1 MVQHRSEPLL
11 CCAQVCLLR
20 CTLLSSLLLLLICS
34 IHETEQNSYCQQI
47 ITEKHLAELE
57 ELVSALLGPAAG
69 QSLLGAGW
77 VPISPRELFGSSTS
91 RVTAPRSQAS
101 VGSRHEWELGGM
113 HRHAW
118 SERGCRKVPVG
129 ETAGNVSWK
138 GATGTSIC
146 HREHEAGDSGEVAEG
161 TGAVV
166 FSGLQRLRRG

>member
-69 QSLLGAGW
+69 QRLAWGRLGANQ
-77 VPISPRELFGSSTS
+77 PPRALWQLHEQSDSTQEP
-91 RVTAPRSQAS
+91 VVIQ
-101 VGSRHEWELGGM
+101 HEWELGVL
-113 HRHAW
+113 HRHAL

-129 ETAGNVSWK
+129 ETIGNVSWK

-161 TGAVV
+161 TGTVV